1 MCIKLTIMQSKSI
14 IRGELIKRCSG
25 QLLGLGIVRKNYEDV
40 EDLDEDVYYS
50 IAVTKYVLYLGF
62 NGVGINPEHP
72 KF

>member
-1 MCIKLTIMQSKSI
+1 MCITLMIMQSKSI

-25 QLLGLGIVRKNYEDV
+25 QLLGLGIVRINYEDV
-40 EDLDEDVYYS
+40 EDLDDVYYS

-62 NGVGINPEHP
+62 NRVGINPEHP